1 MDEAETNHIA
11 PNQPVRAPG
20 PGTSGKL
27 VLVGLG
33 VGTILLGVGAALL
46 PLTMPNSTG
55 AIIGWLLLLAGTFE
69 ITAGVVRGFEEV
81 RIGRIGAGGVT
92 ALAGLLFIL
101 NPLLELFPTLYLV
114 IAWLLVR
121 GVILLSVAFR
131 SSRAVTM
138 AVAISG
144 LADMLLA
151 LVLIAG
157 IPVAGFVVSVFGPTP
172 ELVAHF
178 AWIFAASFVV
188 TGLSLLLE
196 PYFRGSDRQV

>member
-1 MDEAETNHIA
+1 MTDSS
-11 PNQPVRAPG
+11 PVEVQRAAG
-20 PGTSGKL
+20 PAASGKL
-27 VLVGLG
+27 VLIGLG
-33 VGTILLGVGAALL
+33 VATILLGLGAALL
-46 PLTMPNSTG
+46 PLTMPASSG
-55 AIIGWLLLLAGTFE
+55 ATIGWLLLLAGTFE

-81 RIGRIGAGGVT
+81 RTGRIAAGGVT
-92 ALAGLLFIL
+92 AAAGVLFIL

-121 GVILLSVAFR
+121 GIILLLVAYR

-188 TGLSLLLE
+188 TGISLLLE
-196 PYFRGSDRQV
+196 PYFRGV